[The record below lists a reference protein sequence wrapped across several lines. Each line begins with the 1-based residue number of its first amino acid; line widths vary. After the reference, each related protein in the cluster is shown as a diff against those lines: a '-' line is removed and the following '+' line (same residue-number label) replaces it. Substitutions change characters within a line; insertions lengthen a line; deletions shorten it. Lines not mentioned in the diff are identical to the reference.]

1 MTANRTKKNKKDDD
15 NNSNADNTTSD
26 AFGRNITTIYGL
38 NLALSYENA
47 SVDRLEQ
54 RLSQCS
60 VIEVRK
66 ALERHLKE
74 TREQQNRLR
83 KRIEVLSGGVAGI
96 GGGGGKSD
104 NAVLVESDG
113 DTMKPTNEKGRLPI
127 PEPPASLKAIMDS
140 VGTDS
145 ERDVWESVNDLIV
158 EKAETIMYKAGID
171 ALKLLQADK
180 KTIDV
185 LKKNLRE
192 EEAFGKWLEKNNPR
206 IAKKLMTEQMRKGK
220 KGTQQRQRKEKQE
233 QKEEEEAAATTA
245 MPQ

>member
-1 MTANRTKKNKKDDD
+1 MTANRSEKYKKSDT
-15 NNSNADNTTSD
+15 NSNDINTASE

-47 SVDRLEQ
+47 SVDRLQQ

-60 VIEVRK
+60 VVEVRK
-66 ALERHLKE
+66 ALERHLKQ

-83 KRIEVLSGGVAGI
+83 KRIEVLSGVAGS
-96 GGGGGKSD
+96 GGDKSD
-104 NAVLVESDG
+104 NAVLVEPDAA
-113 DTMKPTNEKGRLPI
+113 DTMKPTIEKGRLPI

-145 ERDVWESVNDLIV
+145 ERDVIESVNDLIV
-158 EKAETIMYKAGID
+158 EKAETVMYKAGID

-185 LKKNLRE
+185 LKKNLKE
-192 EEAFGKWLEKNNPR
+192 EETFGKWLENNNPR
-206 IAKKLMTEQMRKGK
+206 IARKLMTEQMRKRK
-220 KGTQQRQRKEKQE
+220 KGRQQVQQKKEKQE
-233 QKEEEEAAATTA
+233 QKEEEAVGA
-245 MPQ
+245 MLQ

>member
-1 MTANRTKKNKKDDD
+1 MTADRSNND
-15 NNSNADNTTSD
+15 NNNNSISTTAE

-60 VIEVRK
+60 VLEVRK
-66 ALERHLKE
+66 ALERHLKQ
-74 TREQQNRLR
+74 TREQQLRLR
-83 KRIEVLSGGVAGI
+83 KRIQVLA
-96 GGGGGKSD
+96 GGGMIGSRVRKSD
-104 NAVLVESDG
+104 NAVLGDSHA

-127 PEPPASLKAIMDS
+127 PEPPAALKDIMES

-145 ERDVWESVNDLIV
+145 ERDVIESVNDLIV
-158 EKAETIMYKAGID
+158 EKAETIMYRAGID

-185 LKKNLRE
+185 LKKNLKE
-192 EEAFGKWLEKNNPR
+192 DEAFGKWLEKNNPR
-206 IAKKLMTEQMRKGK
+206 IAKKLMTDQMRKGK
-220 KGTQQRQRKEKQE
+220 KGRQKQEQQKEKQE
-233 QKEEEEAAATTA
+233 QKKEEEEEAAATA

>member
-1 MTANRTKKNKKDDD
+1 MTANRGKKNKKDDEN
-15 NNSNADNTTSD
+15 NNSNAINTSSE

-66 ALERHLKE
+66 ALERHLKQ

-83 KRIEVLSGGVAGI
+83 KRIELLSGAVAGS
-96 GGGGGKSD
+96 GGSSAKSD
-104 NAVLVESDG
+104 NAVLVESDE
-113 DTMKPTNEKGRLPI
+113 DIMKPTNEKGRLPI

-158 EKAETIMYKAGID
+158 EKAETIMYRAGID

-185 LKKNLRE
+185 LKKNLKE
-192 EEAFGKWLEKNNPR
+192 EETFGKWLEKNNPR
-206 IAKKLMTEQMRKGK
+206 IAKRLMREQMRKGK
-220 KGTQQRQRKEKQE
+220 KGRQQRQQKEKQE
-233 QKEEEEAAATTA
+233 QKEEEAATA

>member
-1 MTANRTKKNKKDDD
+1 MTADRSNN
-15 NNSNADNTTSD
+15 NNSYSNSTTAE

-60 VIEVRK
+60 VLEVRK
-66 ALERHLKE
+66 ALERHLKQ
-74 TREQQNRLR
+74 TREQQLRLR
-83 KRIEVLSGGVAGI
+83 KRIQVLA
-96 GGGGGKSD
+96 GGGMIGSRVRKSD
-104 NAVLVESDG
+104 NAVLGDSHA

-127 PEPPASLKAIMDS
+127 PEPPAALKAIMES

-145 ERDVWESVNDLIV
+145 ERDVIESVNDLIV
-158 EKAETIMYKAGID
+158 EKAETIMYRAGID

-185 LKKNLRE
+185 LKKNLKE
-192 EEAFGKWLEKNNPR
+192 DEAFGKWLEKNNPR
-206 IAKKLMTEQMRKGK
+206 IAKKLMTDQMRKGK
-220 KGTQQRQRKEKQE
+220 KGRQKQEQQKEKQE
-233 QKEEEEAAATTA
+233 QKKEEEEEAAATA